1 MTGNPGHRQIPDT
14 PDVVPAV
21 PACPPHLSGAARIEW
36 DRITAELLVA
46 QLVTQ
51 LDMAALVMYC
61 EAWGEY
67 VLAREMLLRPADQGG
82 GYIVKTPNGY
92 EVQSPWVAIANKA
105 AEKMLKAGTEF
116 GLTPSSRARV
126 LGGPQLPLF
135 PDDPMEAFLR
145 AQYGRPAAT
154 ATPN

>member
-1 MTGNPGHRQIPDT
+1 MTGNPGHREIQSA
-14 PDVVPAV
+14 PDVVPAI
-21 PACPPHLSGAARIEW
+21 PGCPLHLTGVARDEW
-36 DRITAELLVA
+36 DRISVDLLMA
-46 QLVTQ
+46 QLITR
-51 LDMAALVMYC
+51 LDMAALTIYC

-67 VLAREMLLRPADQGG
+67 VYARQMLQRPAEEGG
-82 GYIVKTPNGY
+82 GYVVKTPNNY

-105 AEKMLKAGTEF
+105 AEKMLKAGVEF

-145 AQYGRPAAT
+145 AQYGRPAAPPVT
-154 ATPN
+154 N